1 MDSYIKIPEKE
12 VPIVKETDVIVI
24 GGGVAGIAA
33 AVAAAR
39 QGVKVTLIEKSIVL
53 GGLATSG
60 HVCVYL
66 PIDDG
71 NGNKVYG
78 GLAEE
83 LLHVCIRYSQDNLP
97 EVWRTKPDTAPADS
111 ERYMTNFNIP
121 AAVLSLDEFTEKEGV
136 EVVFDAVFSEPIMD
150 GRTVKGIIVESKS
163 GRTAYMAKMFI
174 DASGDADL
182 VSRAGADTETLK
194 TIVSH
199 WFHELDFDIMKR
211 GIEEGD
217 MLRAVPM
224 RWLGLVPSG
233 GAGDEKEDLT
243 CDGTTSEG
251 VNEYIRLSR
260 GLALDYLKAHR
271 RNDFA
276 MISLPFTPQFRMT
289 RRLVGTDELKYD
301 AEYTIDSSI
310 GCVIAS
316 LDKPATVYEYPYEGL
331 ITDKLSNVFAAGRM
345 VSASGRGWAIMRF
358 IPACVLTGEAAGT
371 AAAIAVKDG
380 CSVQE
385 VDVKKLQKILS
396 DNGVKLHRTKAM
408 EGNSPKVWKLERPAL
423 KPGEPYINQY
433 CVHVDTENYRMAG
446 DGGHED

>member
-1 MDSYIKIPEKE
+1 MEQHIRIPEKE
-12 VPIVKETDVIVI
+12 VPVVKETDVLVI

-78 GLAEE
+78 GLAED

-97 EVWRTKPDTAPADS
+97 EVWRSKPDTAPADS

-121 AAVLSLDEFTEKEGV
+121 AAVLSLDEFTAQEGV
-136 EVVFDAVFSEPIMD
+136 DVVFDSVFSEPIME
-150 GRTVKGIIVESKS
+150 GNTVKGIIVESKS

-182 VSRAGADTETLK
+182 VYRAGADTETLK

-243 CDGTTSEG
+243 CDGTTTEG

-260 GLALDYLKAHR
+260 GLALDFLKKNR
-271 RNDFA
+271 RDDFA

-301 AEYTIDSSI
+301 DEYYIDSSI
-310 GCVIAS
+310 GCVISS
-316 LDKPATVYEYPYEGL
+316 LDKPATVYEFPYEGL

-380 CSVQE
+380 CTVQQ
-385 VDVKKLQKILS
+385 VDIRKLQKILE

-408 EGNSPKVWKLERPAL
+408 EGNKPKIWKLE
-423 KPGEPYINQY
+423 KPDAQPGTPIINKY
-433 CVHVDTENYRMAG
+433 CVHVDTEGYRMAG
-446 DGGHED
+446 DKH

>member
-1 MDSYIKIPEKE
+1 MAENIKIPEQE
-12 VPIVKETDVIVI
+12 IPVVKETDVIVI

-33 AVAAAR
+33 ATAAAR

-53 GGLATSG
+53 GGLATLG
-60 HVCVYL
+60 HVCVYM

-83 LLHVCIRYSQDNLP
+83 LIHVLIRYSQDNLP
-97 EVWRTKPDTAPADS
+97 EEWRNKPDTAPKDS
-111 ERYMTNFNIP
+111 RRYQTNFNIP
-121 AAVLSLDEFTEKEGV
+121 AAVLSLDEFMKEEGV
-136 EVVFDAVFSEPIMD
+136 DVVFDAVFSEPIME
-150 GRTVKGIIVESKS
+150 GRTVKGVIVESKS

-182 VSRAGADTETLK
+182 VYRAGADTETQK

-199 WFHELDFDIMKR
+199 WFHELDFDVMKR
-211 GIEEGD
+211 GIEEGS
-217 MLRAVPM
+217 MLRAVPL

-243 CDGTTSEG
+243 CDGTTTEG

-260 GLALDYLKAHR
+260 SLALDFLKKHR
-271 RNDFA
+271 RDDYA
-276 MISLPFTPQFRMT
+276 MISLPFMPQFRMT
-289 RRLVGTDELKYD
+289 RRLIGTDELKYD
-301 AEYTIDSSI
+301 AEHTIESSI

-331 ITDKLSNVFAAGRM
+331 ITDKLTNVFAAGRM

-358 IPACVLTGEAAGT
+358 IPACVLTGEASGT
-371 AAAIAVKDG
+371 AAALAIKDS
-380 CSVQE
+380 CSVQD

-396 DNGVKLHRTKAM
+396 DNGVKLHRTDAM
-408 EGNSPKVWKLERPAL
+408 KGNVPELWKLELPDVGPDDVL
-423 KPGEPYINQY
+423 INDY

-446 DGGHED
+446 SKEH